1 MKNENLKSEAATD
14 GTMNLNQQ
22 ANELLIKGY
31 SHAKV
36 MLMLLDATTS
46 TASEC
51 FDAIMSNLTIKEFV

>member
-1 MKNENLKSEAATD
+1 
-14 GTMNLNQQ
+14 MNLNQQ